1 MVGVAARP
9 WDACGN
15 SIEVLYY
22 FSEYVPT
29 RRSMEQMDFHSI
41 AAEDNLGTFTPG
53 TPEPAGICCTVVAR
67 CAARGSPISSARAM
81 QRRKISQSFL
91 VWPFTNCLR

>member
-1 MVGVAARP
+1 
-9 WDACGN
+9 
-15 SIEVLYY
+15 
-22 FSEYVPT
+22 
-29 RRSMEQMDFHSI
+29 
-41 AAEDNLGTFTPG
+41 
-53 TPEPAGICCTVVAR
+53 VVAR